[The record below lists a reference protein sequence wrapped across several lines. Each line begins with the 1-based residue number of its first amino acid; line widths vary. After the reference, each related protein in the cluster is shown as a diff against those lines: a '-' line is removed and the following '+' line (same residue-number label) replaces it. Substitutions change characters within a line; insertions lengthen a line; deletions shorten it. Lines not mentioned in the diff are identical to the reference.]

1 MFRDA
6 RLIASRDL
14 RIELR
19 SKVAM
24 WQVVPFALLSLI
36 LFAFAI
42 GPNPALLQQTSPG
55 LFWLALLFASV
66 LGTQRSLSV
75 EGDDATREATR
86 LLDLDPAGIFLG
98 KCLSLVVEFLVL
110 EVVLLGGVLLLFH
123 THVTAWPLLVAL
135 LVLAPIGLA
144 AASVIYGSVTTG
156 LRSSATLLPLLVLPV
171 LAPLL
176 IAGAR
181 CFADATGS
189 RGNSAEWLGVL
200 AVFSGVYLL
209 LGIVLYGPL
218 EES

>member
-1 MFRDA
+1 MFHDA

-19 SKVAM
+19 SKVAT

-42 GPNPALLQQTSPG
+42 GPNPALLKQTSPG

-98 KCLSLVVEFLVL
+98 KCLALIVEFVLLELVL
-110 EVVLLGGVLLLFH
+110 LAGVLLFFH
-123 THVTAWPLLVAL
+123 THVTAWPLLVAS
-135 LVLAPIGLA
+135 LVLAPIGLSS
-144 AASVIYGSVTTG
+144 ASVIYGSVTTG

-181 CFADATGS
+181 CFAEATGS
-189 RGNSAEWLGVL
+189 TGNSAEWLGVL

-209 LGIVLYGPL
+209 LGIVLYGSL